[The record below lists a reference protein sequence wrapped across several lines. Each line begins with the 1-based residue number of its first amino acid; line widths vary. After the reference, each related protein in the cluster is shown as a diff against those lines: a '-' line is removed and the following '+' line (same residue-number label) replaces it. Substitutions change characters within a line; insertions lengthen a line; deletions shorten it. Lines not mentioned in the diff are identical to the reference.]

1 MIKFGK
7 WIAKHKVIIVIISML
22 LLIPSFLG
30 MAATRVNYDILSY
43 LPESLETVEGQD
55 IMVDEFGMGAFS
67 MVVVEDMEL
76 KDVAA
81 LKEKFQNVEHV
92 KDVLWYDSVAD
103 LSIPVSMIPE
113 KFKDGF
119 FNDDATMMIA
129 LFDNTTSS
137 DAAMEAVSDMRKIAN
152 EQCFISGMSG
162 VVTDIKNLA
171 LEEMPIYVVIAA
183 CLSLLVLLLAMDS
196 LVIPVLFL
204 LSVGLAVVYN
214 LGTNIFFGEVCY
226 ITKSLTAVLQL
237 GVTMDYSIFLLNS
250 FEAYKKKYDSKDRAM
265 AHAIADTFK
274 SVAGSSVTTIAGFLA
289 LCVMTFALGRD
300 MGIVMAKG
308 VVIGV
313 ICCITTLPAMILVF
327 DGVIEKTK
335 HKPLVKSL
343 DKASGFITK
352 HYKVWLLVFLVMLYP
367 AVYGNNHTQIY
378 YNIDK
383 SLPATLDS
391 NVSNEKLKEDF
402 DMSTVHMILLKNGL
416 DSKEKTQMLDQIDK
430 VDGVKWSLGMNS
442 LIGPTFPESMIPS
455 NIKKMLQSDN
465 YEVQFIC
472 SEYSSATDECNAQLD
487 AIQKIVK
494 KYSPESMVI
503 GEAPL
508 MKDLQDTTNVDLQRV
523 NILSMAAIFLIILF
537 VFKSISLPF
546 ILLFVIEFAIFV
558 NMAIPYYQGVTLPFV
573 ASIVI
578 GAIQLGAT
586 VDYAILMTSRYQK
599 ERRKGFGKKEA
610 VMNAHKACALS
621 IMTSGFS
628 FFAATFGVAWYSKV
642 DMIGAICTLLSRGA
656 LISMACV
663 IFILPAMFII
673 FDKVICKTSI
683 DFLGEKANQLVQD
696 EAGAPGTG
704 QAAFPGNSSERAAGL
719 LGLLG
724 DRRKA
729 RKPVSH
735 RKRCVLCV
743 HAGHGRS
750 LGAICAANHGKTWR

>member
-1 MIKFGK
+1 MMIKFGK
-7 WIAKHKVIIVIISML
+7 WIAKHKVLIVIISML

-43 LPESLETVEGQD
+43 LPDSLETVEGQD

-76 KDVAA
+76 KDVAK
-81 LKEKFQNVEHV
+81 LKEKFQDVEHV

-103 LSIPVSMIPE
+103 LSIPVSMIPA

-119 FNDDATMMIA
+119 FNGDATMMIA
-129 LFDNTTSS
+129 LFDDTTSS
-137 DAAMEAVSDMRKIAN
+137 DAAMEAVTDMRKIAN

-162 VVTDIKNLA
+162 VVTDIKNIA
-171 LEEMPIYVVIAA
+171 LQEMPIYVVIAA

-214 LGTNIFFGEVCY
+214 LGSNIFLGEVCY

-250 FEAYKKKYDSKDRAM
+250 FEAYKKKYDAKDRAM

-313 ICCITTLPAMILVF
+313 ICCVTVLPAMILVF

-335 HKPLVKSL
+335 HKPLIRSM
-343 DKASGFITK
+343 DKPSGFITK
-352 HYKVWLLVFLVMLYP
+352 HYKVWLLIFLILLYP

-402 DMSTVHMILLKNGL
+402 DMSTVHMVLLKNGL

-455 NIKKMLQSDN
+455 NIKEMLQSDN

-487 AIQKIVK
+487 EIQKIVK

-508 MKDLQDTTNVDLQRV
+508 MKDLQDTTDVDLQRV

-546 ILLFVIEFAIFV
+546 ILLAVIEFAIFV
-558 NMAIPYYQGVTLPFV
+558 NMAIPYYPSV
-573 ASIVI
+573 
-578 GAIQLGAT
+578 
-586 VDYAILMTSRYQK
+586 R
-599 ERRKGFGKKEA
+599 
-610 VMNAHKACALS
+610 
-621 IMTSGFS
+621 
-628 FFAATFGVAWYSKV
+628 SKYRNR
-642 DMIGAICTLLSRGA
+642 SY
-656 LISMACV
+656 
-663 IFILPAMFII
+663 PAG
-673 FDKVICKTSI
+673 S
-683 DFLGEKANQLVQD
+683 N
-696 EAGAPGTG
+696 
-704 QAAFPGNSSERAAGL
+704 R
-719 LGLLG
+719 
-724 DRRKA
+724 
-729 RKPVSH
+729 
-735 RKRCVLCV
+735 
-743 HAGHGRS
+743 
-750 LGAICAANHGKTWR
+750 